1 LTAEED
7 KLNELYARR
16 QAKLEYYRMQYE
28 EHHQK
33 QQQQQQNKLIKIIKN
48 KTYISDFQLSA
59 FKLKYTHLT
68 TITNK

>member
-28 EHHQK
+28 EHHQN
-33 QQQQQQNKLIKIIKN
+33 QQQQQQNKLIKIIK
-48 KTYISDFQLSA
+48 
-59 FKLKYTHLT
+59 
-68 TITNK
+68 